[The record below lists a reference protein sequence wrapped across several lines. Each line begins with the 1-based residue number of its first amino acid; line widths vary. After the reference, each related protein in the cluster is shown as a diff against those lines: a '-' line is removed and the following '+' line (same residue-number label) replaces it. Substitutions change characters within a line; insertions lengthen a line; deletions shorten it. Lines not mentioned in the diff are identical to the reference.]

1 MGHRMARGV
10 AKAVALLA
18 TAMSSFA
25 QADEL
30 TSPVASRAFL
40 FGGADLTQNSVF
52 TWSGV
57 TSIPFAKI
65 GEDGFRVRAMGGIGR
80 YKYRTSAVAGGKNNG
95 TITSGELLF
104 GNRWSS
110 GATVLTGY
118 LGLDAKNYAL
128 DNSDPK
134 NPESGSRAGIKAA
147 VEIYT
152 RTAPDWFV
160 TGYANISSVFQS
172 YSLRGAVHHEF
183 KPGLALGAEGGVLG
197 DERYDEERLGLIATL
212 VFSNVNVTAAAGV
225 AHSTDNGS
233 GGYTTLTLYAPF

>member
-1 MGHRMARGV
+1 MARGM

-18 TAMSSFA
+18 TAVPSFV

-40 FGGADLTQNSVF
+40 FGGADLTRNSAF
-52 TWSGV
+52 SWSGV
-57 TSIPFAKI
+57 TSIPFANI
-65 GEDGFRVRAMGGIGR
+65 GEDGFRLRAMGGIGR
-80 YKYRTSAVAGGKNNG
+80 YEYRTSAVAGGKNNG
-95 TITSGELLF
+95 TIKSGELLF
-104 GNRWSS
+104 GNRTSF

-118 LGLDAKNYAL
+118 LGLDVKNYML
-128 DNSDPK
+128 DDPDPK

-147 VEIYT
+147 VELYT

-172 YSLRGAVHHEF
+172 YGLRGAVHHEF
-183 KPGLALGAEGGVLG
+183 KPGVALGAEGGILG

-212 VFSNVNVTAAAGV
+212 AFSSVNITAAAGV

>member
-1 MGHRMARGV
+1 MARRL
-10 AKAVALLA
+10 AEAVALLA
-18 TAMSSFA
+18 TAVWSVA
-25 QADEL
+25 YADEL

-40 FGGADLTQNSVF
+40 FGGADLTQNSAF

-80 YKYRTSAVAGGKNNG
+80 YEYRTSAVAGGKNNG
-95 TITSGELLF
+95 TIASGELLF
-104 GNRWSS
+104 GNRTSF

-118 LGLDAKNYAL
+118 IGLDAKNYVL
-128 DNSDPK
+128 DNPDPK

-152 RTAPDWFV
+152 RTAPDWFF

-197 DERYDEERLGLIATL
+197 DERYDEERLGLIATI
-212 VFSNVNVTAAAGV
+212 VFSNKNVTAAAGV
-225 AHSTDNGS
+225 AHSEDNGS

>member
-1 MGHRMARGV
+1 MARGM

-18 TAMSSFA
+18 TAVPSFV

-40 FGGADLTQNSVF
+40 FGGADLTRNSAF
-52 TWSGV
+52 SWSGV
-57 TSIPFAKI
+57 TSIPFANI
-65 GEDGFRVRAMGGIGR
+65 GEDGFRLRAMGGIGR
-80 YKYRTSAVAGGKNNG
+80 YEYRTSAVAGGKNNG
-95 TITSGELLF
+95 TIKSGELLF
-104 GNRWSS
+104 GNRTSF

-118 LGLDAKNYAL
+118 LGLDVKNYML
-128 DNSDPK
+128 DDPDPK

-147 VEIYT
+147 VELYT

-172 YSLRGAVHHEF
+172 YGLRGAVHHEF
-183 KPGLALGAEGGVLG
+183 KPGVALGAEGGILG

-212 VFSNVNVTAAAGV
+212 VFSSVNITAAAGV

-233 GGYTTLTLYAPF
+233 GGYTTFTLYAPF